1 MLQDLNLLLAPLL
14 GGWLVLATHLPLGR
28 QVLTRGIVFIDLAIA
43 QMAGLGVLMA
53 GQLLGHAEHPN
64 ELPGWLG
71 PLSPLLPLLPELC
84 GAAAA
89 LAGALLVAGLSR
101 LWPERREALIGL
113 LYIAAA
119 STAVLWVSADPHG
132 AQKLGALLSGDVL
145 WVDWPAL
152 VPLAGASAVY
162 LGLRRLRPGLLDSGP
177 GFYPA
182 FALLVSLSVPLLGL
196 YLVFATLIVPA
207 LVAARRLPAWLAAL
221 LGAAAYALGLG
232 LSWRLDLPAGPM
244 VVLSLVGLAGVSL
257 LRPAKLPA

>member
-1 MLQDLNLLLAPLL
+1 MPQDLTLLLAPLL

-28 QVLTRGIVFIDLAIA
+28 QVLARGIVFIDLAIA

-53 GQLLGHAEHPN
+53 GQLLGHPEHPN
-64 ELPGWLG
+64 ELPAWLE
-71 PLSPLLPLLPELC
+71 PLAPVLPQLC

-145 WVDWPAL
+145 GVDWPAL
-152 VPLAGASAVY
+152 VPLAGASALY
-162 LGLRRLRPGLLDSGP
+162 LGLRRLKPGLLDGGP

-244 VVLSLVGLAGVSL
+244 VVLCLVGLAGLAL